1 MHVFCS
7 VVTAKTESR
16 TVLLPPAEWTK
27 EFHRRTTLRVSND
40 LVIDP
45 IRLLDDRSLRQS
57 APVDRQ
63 ALARSAEAWAREA
76 RPARRSNSV
85 DTGIFRG
92 LRRLGRPVT
101 PAHSCVRERSNLDL
115 RRGGASRRRPPR
127 LTSTATFTTCGSRL
141 TSRSG
146 RIADGPSS
154 SGQDA
159 GRQRLFYLHPGVSRR
174 RCFSFVEK
182 GRGKRRRAT
191 RR

>member
-1 MHVFCS
+1 MQVFHAQVLC
-7 VVTAKTESR
+7 SR
-16 TVLLPPAEWTK
+16 TSGWKMLSAPAA
-27 EFHRRTTLRVSND
+27 HRRSFTTVAATGTG
-40 LVIDP
+40 
-45 IRLLDDRSLRQS
+45 LRQS

-101 PAHSCVRERSNLDL
+101 PAHSGLRERSNLDL
-115 RRGGASRRRPPR
+115 RRGGAARRRPPR

-174 RCFSFVEK
+174 RWYSFVEK